1 MLFDKDKSSRL
12 SLNEFQG
19 VLTQAGAKVSDK
31 EASVIFQL
39 IDKSGDYKISPD
51 EFCDMIDEKSE
62 PDYTKLLIA
71 ERAKLKADNAG
82 LERPL
87 NINSADAIDNNSDTT
102 RMIGNVEGL
111 S

>member
-12 SLNEFQG
+12 SLKEFLG

-51 EFCDMIDEKSE
+51 ELCDMIDAKSE
-62 PDYTKLLIA
+62 PDYMKYVIA
-71 ERAKLKADNAG
+71 ERAKLKVDNAG
-82 LERPL
+82 LERL
-87 NINSADAIDNNSDTT
+87 FDINSVDAIDNNTNTT
-102 RMIGNVEGL
+102 KMIGNVEDL